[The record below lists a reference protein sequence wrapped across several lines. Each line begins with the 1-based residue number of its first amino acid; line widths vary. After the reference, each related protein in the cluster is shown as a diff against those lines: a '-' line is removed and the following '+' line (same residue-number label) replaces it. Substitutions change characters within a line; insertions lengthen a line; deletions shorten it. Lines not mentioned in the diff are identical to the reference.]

1 MLHVAGL
8 QLYVIVEPWKHSTDV
23 VFEFLSVWVKSC
35 NVHFGQLYISKKKVF
50 VHMPVSKKLWV
61 SNLLELP

>member
-23 VFEFLSVWVKSC
+23 VFEFLSVWIKSC
-35 NVHFGQLYISKKKVF
+35 NVHFGQLYISKKSVRTHAR
-50 VHMPVSKKLWV
+50 VEETVS
-61 SNLLELP
+61 E